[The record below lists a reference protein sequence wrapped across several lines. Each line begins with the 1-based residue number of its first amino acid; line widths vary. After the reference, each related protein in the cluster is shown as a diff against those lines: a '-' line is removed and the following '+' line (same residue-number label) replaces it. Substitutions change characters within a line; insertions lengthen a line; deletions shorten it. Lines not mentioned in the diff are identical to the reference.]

1 MKAAILA
8 ALLAFVASPA
18 MAKPHAGRPSDIVV
32 SGGQIRASLG
42 GSSNSAAYMTIT
54 NAGPRPERLLSIACA
69 CAAKAEAHISRMDH
83 GVMTMAPTGPVTIPA
98 HGRVVFK
105 PSGLH
110 VMLTGVKGRLVDGR
124 GQTLLLRFEHA
135 GAVSASFQ
143 VRARIL
149 DASPEPARHAGGMS
163 SMPGM

>member
-8 ALLAFVASPA
+8 ALLALAAVPA
-18 MAKPHAGRPSDIVV
+18 LAKPHTGRPSDILV

-54 NAGPRPERLLSIACA
+54 NAGPRPDRLLSIACA
-69 CAAKAEAHISRMDH
+69 CAAKAEAHLSRMDH
-83 GVMTMAPTGPVTIPA
+83 GVMTMAPAGPVTIPA

-110 VMLTGVKGRLVDGR
+110 VMLTGVKGRLVEGR
-124 GQTLLLRFEHA
+124 SQTLLLRFERA
-135 GAVSASFQ
+135 GLVSAPFL
-143 VRARIL
+143 VRTRIL
-149 DASPEPARHAGGMS
+149 DASPAPASHMDHMGA
-163 SMPGM
+163 MPGM